1 MFLVLGIVGL
11 FSFKQLGIDQLPN
24 IDLPAVMVTVTQP
37 GAGPAELEF
46 QVTKKVED
54 AVASLGNI
62 DQISSTVTDGSSSTI
77 INFVLGTDSN
87 QATNDVRNAVAQI
100 RQSLP
105 LDINEPI
112 VRRLEFA
119 GGSVMTYAVASD
131 KRSVEELSD
140 LVDRKISRDLVN
152 VPGVAQINRLG
163 GVDREIRVDLDP
175 ARLQAFGITATQV
188 NDQIRTFNV
197 NLPGGRGNIGGAEQ
211 NVRTLGSAKTVEELK
226 NYRIV
231 LPDGAN
237 VTLSSLGEVT
247 DGFGDLRKAAYLNG
261 ESVVAFSVQRSTG
274 SSLVSVEEGVR
285 KAIEQLKTTLP
296 EEIELR
302 LIFTRADSIR
312 ESYQATIDSLVIGS
326 LLTVATVGIFLR
338 NWRVTLITAIALPLS
353 IIPTFLVM
361 KALNYTLNGMTLL
374 GLALAV
380 GNLVDD
386 AICMIENIDQHLDM
400 GKKPFKAAW
409 DGAREIGLAVVAT
422 TATIVAVFIPVAF
435 MGGIPG
441 QFFQPFG
448 VTVAV
453 STMFSTLVATTMTPM
468 LSAYLLKPKSK
479 GLKVDPLKVDPLFAK
494 RGQLAKVDKL
504 KVDPL
509 KVDPL
514 FAKRGQLAKVDKLKV
529 DKLKVD
535 KLKVESWQNNHQP
548 NNHQP
553 NNHQPNNHQPNNH
566 QPNNHQP
573 NNLQPNNLQPNN
585 LQPNN
590 LQPNNHQSRR
600 IQPYRGI
607 LTWALKHRIT
617 TMLIAVAFFIASL
630 QLVQF
635 IPKGLFNNGDTGV
648 STVSIELPPGS
659 QLSETIDVIQETNR
673 LLQSN
678 PAVENVLARA
688 GDDGVNSGIVY
699 AKLLPKEQREISQ
712 QEFEQQ
718 MREGFQKIP
727 GARVT
732 FRSQGAGGSSKD
744 LSIVL
749 KSENGELL
757 SQTAQTLEQQMRQSP
772 GLVEVTSSESL
783 VKPEIVIVPNPA
795 RAADLGVSV
804 QAIARTASLA
814 LIGDLESNLAKFDL
828 PDRQIPIRVQLDPES
843 RDDIETL
850 KNLRV
855 PSRNGTL
862 VPIAAVADIRLGS
875 GPAQIDRFNRARKVS
890 LGANLQGISLGD
902 AIAKVKS
909 LPAMNPLP
917 PGVSEEPAGD
927 AKIMRDI
934 FGGFLSALGLAVLS
948 IYAILVLL
956 YNSFL
961 YPFGI
966 LVALPLS
973 IGGALMGLLV
983 AQKELGLYA
992 LIGIV
997 LLMGLVTKNAIL
1009 LVDFALADQKEGT
1022 SQFKA
1027 VIQAGVSRLRPIL
1040 MTSVSTVAGM
1050 IPIALEWGAAGEVRS
1065 PMAIAVI
1072 GGFTTS
1078 TLLTLVVVPVLFT
1091 YVDNLVRW
1099 ARKTLFGSKTQDYQ
1113 DDVVEVE
1120 VEPEHY
1126 LSNGTSVAASNGKF

>member
-1 MFLVLGIVGL
+1 MSFHVSSWSIKNPVATLVMFLVLGIVGL
-11 FSFKQLGIDQLPN
+11 FSFNQLGIDRLPN
-24 IDLPAVMVTVTQP
+24 IDVPSVMVTVTQP

-62 DQISSTVTDGSSSTI
+62 DRIRSTVTDGRSSTI

-87 QATNDVRNAVAQI
+87 QATNDVSNAVAQI

-112 VRRLEFA
+112 VKRLKFA

-131 KRSVEELSD
+131 KRSVEELTD

-152 VPGVAQINRLG
+152 VPGVAQIDRLG
-163 GVDREIRVDLDP
+163 GVEREIRVDLDP

-211 NVRTLGSAKTVEELK
+211 NVRTLGSAKTLEELK

-261 ESVVAFSVQRSTG
+261 DSVVAFSVLRSTG

-285 KAIEQLKTTLP
+285 KAVEQLKTTLP
-296 EEIELR
+296 DDIELR

-312 ESYQATIDSLVIGS
+312 ESYQATIDSLIIGS
-326 LLTVATVGIFLR
+326 LLTVLTVGIFLR

-361 KALNYTLNGMTLL
+361 KALNYTLNSLTLL

-479 GLKVDPLKVDPLFAK
+479 ALKVD
-494 RGQLAKVDKL
+494 
-504 KVDPL
+504 
-509 KVDPL
+509 
-514 FAKRGQLAKVDKLKV
+514 
-529 DKLKVD
+529 
-535 KLKVESWQNNHQP
+535 
-548 NNHQP
+548 
-553 NNHQPNNHQPNNH
+553 
-566 QPNNHQP
+566 
-573 NNLQPNNLQPNN
+573 NLQPATDQ
-585 LQPNN
+585 
-590 LQPNNHQSRR
+590 RR
-600 IQPYRGI
+600 PIQPYRSL

-635 IPKGLFNNGDTGV
+635 IPKGLFSNGDTGV
-648 STVSIELPPGS
+648 STILIDLPPGS
-659 QLSETIDVIQETNR
+659 QLNETIDVVQQTNR

-688 GDDGVNSGIVY
+688 GDDGVNYGTVY
-699 AKLLPKEQREISQ
+699 VKLLPKEQREISQ
-712 QEFEQQ
+712 KEFKQQ
-718 MREGFQKIP
+718 MRQAFQKIA
-727 GARVT
+727 GARVS
-732 FRSQGAGGSSKD
+732 FRSQGGGGSSQD
-744 LSIVL
+744 LSIIL

-757 SQTAQTLEQQMRQSP
+757 SQTAQALEKQMRQIP

-804 QAIARTASLA
+804 QSIARTASLA
-814 LIGDLESNLAKFDL
+814 LIGGLDSNLAKFDL
-828 PDRQIPIRVQLDPES
+828 PDRQIPIRVQLDPAS

-862 VPIAAVADIRLGS
+862 VPITAVADIRLGS
-875 GPAQIDRFNRARKVS
+875 GPAEIKRFNRARQVS
-890 LGANLQGISLGD
+890 LGGNLQGISLGD

-927 AKIMRDI
+927 AKIQQDI
-934 FGGFLSALGLAVLS
+934 FSRFVSALGLAVLS

-1009 LVDFALADQKEGT
+1009 LVDFALANHKEGT

-1027 VIQAGVSRLRPIL
+1027 VIQAGVTRLRPIL
-1040 MTSVSTVAGM
+1040 MTSVSTIAGM
-1050 IPIALEWGAAGEVRS
+1050 IPIALEWGADGEVRS

-1099 ARKTLFGSKTQDYQ
+1099 TRKILFGSNTQDSQ
-1113 DDVVEVE
+1113 DQVELD

-1126 LSNGTSVAASNGKF
+1126 LNNGSSVAASNGKF

>member
-11 FSFKQLGIDQLPN
+11 FSFNQLGIDDTPN
-24 IDLPAVMVTVTQP
+24 IDVPAVMITVTQP

-54 AVASLGNI
+54 AVASLGDI
-62 DQISSTVTDGSSSTI
+62 DQINSTVTDGSSSTI

-152 VPGVAQINRLG
+152 VAGVAQIDRLG

-188 NDQIRTFNV
+188 NDQIRSFNV

-237 VTLSSLGEVT
+237 VALSSLGEVK
-247 DGFGDLRKAAYLNG
+247 DDFGDLRKAAYLNG
-261 ESVVAFSVQRSTG
+261 ESVVAFSVLRSTG
-274 SSLVSVEEGVR
+274 STLVSVEEGVR
-285 KAIEQLKTTLP
+285 KAVEQLKTTLP
-296 EEIELR
+296 EDIELR
-302 LIFTRADSIR
+302 LIFTRANSIR

-326 LLTVATVGIFLR
+326 LLTVLTVGIFLR
-338 NWRVTLITAIALPLS
+338 NWRVTLITAVALPLS

-361 KALNYTLNGMTLL
+361 KSLDYTLNGMSLL

-400 GKKPFKAAW
+400 GKKPLKAAW

-479 GLKVDPLKVDPLFAK
+479 GLFAK
-494 RGQLAKVDKL
+494 RGLLAKVDKL
-504 KVDPL
+504 
-509 KVDPL
+509 
-514 FAKRGQLAKVDKLKV
+514 FAKRGLLAKVDKLFAKRGLLAKV
-529 DKLKVD
+529 DPLKVD
-535 KLKVESWQNNHQP
+535 KLKVESWHNNHQP
-548 NNHQP
+548 ANHQP
-553 NNHQPNNHQPNNH
+553 ANHQPAT
-566 QPNNHQP
+566 
-573 NNLQPNNLQPNN
+573 
-585 LQPNN
+585 
-590 LQPNNHQSRR
+590 HQSRP
-600 IQPYRGI
+600 IQPYRGL

-635 IPKGLFNNGDTGV
+635 IPKGLFSNGDTGI

-659 QLSETIDVIQETNR
+659 ELSETIDVVQETNR

-678 PAVENVLARA
+678 PAIENVLASV
-688 GDDGVNSGIVY
+688 GGDGVNSAIVY
-699 AKLLPKEQREISQ
+699 AKLLPKDQRELSQ
-712 QEFEQQ
+712 QEFQQQ
-718 MREGFQKIP
+718 MREDFQKIA
-727 GARVT
+727 GARVS

-744 LSIVL
+744 LSIIL
-749 KSENGELL
+749 KSDNGELL
-757 SQTAQTLEQQMRQSP
+757 SQTAQALEKQMRQIP

-828 PDRQIPIRVQLDPES
+828 PDRQIPIRVQLDPAS

-855 PSRNGTL
+855 PSQNGTL

-875 GPAQIDRFNRARKVS
+875 GPAQIDRFNRARQVS
-890 LGANLQGISLGD
+890 LGGNLQGISLGD
-902 AIAKVKS
+902 AMDKVKA

-927 AKIMRDI
+927 AEIMRDI
-934 FGGFLSALGLAVLS
+934 FSRFFSALGLAVLS

-973 IGGALMGLLV
+973 IGGALMGLLIG
-983 AQKELGLYA
+983 QKELGLFA

-1009 LVDFALADQKEGT
+1009 LVDFALAHQQEGMP
-1022 SQFKA
+1022 QFKA

-1099 ARKTLFGSKTQDYQ
+1099 TRKTLFGSNTQDSQ
-1113 DDVVEVE
+1113 DLVEVE
-1120 VEPEHY
+1120 VEPEQY

>member
-1 MFLVLGIVGL
+1 MSFHVSSWSIKNPVATLVMFLVLGIVGL

-54 AVASLGNI
+54 AVASLGDI
-62 DQISSTVTDGSSSTI
+62 DQIRSTVTDGRSSTV

-112 VRRLEFA
+112 VKRLEFA

-152 VPGVAQINRLG
+152 VPGVAQIDRLG

-188 NDQIRTFNV
+188 NDQIRSFNV

-261 ESVVAFSVQRSTG
+261 ESVVAFSVLRSTG

-285 KAIEQLKTTLP
+285 KAVEQLKTTLP
-296 EEIELR
+296 DDIELR

-326 LLTVATVGIFLR
+326 LLTVLTVGIFLR

-361 KALNYTLNGMTLL
+361 KALNYTLNNLSLL

-422 TATIVAVFIPVAF
+422 TATIVAVFLPVAF

-479 GLKVDPLKVDPLFAK
+479 ALKVDPLFAKRGQLAKVDPLFAK

-504 KVDPL
+504 
-509 KVDPL
+509 
-514 FAKRGQLAKVDKLKV
+514 FAKRGQLATLR
-529 DKLKVD
+529 
-535 KLKVESWQNNHQP
+535 E
-548 NNHQP
+548 
-553 NNHQPNNHQPNNH
+553 
-566 QPNNHQP
+566 QP
-573 NNLQPNNLQPNN
+573 NNLPYSNGKGKKPANLQPAN
-585 LQPNN
+585 LQPAN
-590 LQPNNHQSRR
+590 LGQKATLREQPGTHQRRR
-600 IQPYRGI
+600 IQPYRSL

-617 TMLIAVAFFIASL
+617 TMLIAVAFFIGSL

-635 IPKGLFNNGDTGV
+635 IPKGLFNDGDTGI
-648 STVSIELPPGS
+648 STILVDLPPGS
-659 QLSETIDVIQETNR
+659 ELSETIDVIQETNR

-688 GDDGVNSGIVY
+688 GNDGINSGIVY
-699 AKLLPKEQREISQ
+699 AKLLPKEEREISQ
-712 QEFEQQ
+712 KEFAQQ
-718 MREGFQKIP
+718 MRQAFQKIA
-727 GARVT
+727 GARVS
-732 FRSQGAGGSSKD
+732 FRSQSRGGSSKD

-757 SQTAQTLEQQMRQSP
+757 AQTAQALEKQMRQIP

-828 PDRQIPIRVQLDPES
+828 PDRQIPIRVQLDPAS

-862 VPIAAVADIRLGS
+862 VPITAVADIRLGS
-875 GPAQIDRFNRARKVS
+875 GPAQIDRFNRARQVS
-890 LGANLQGISLGD
+890 LGGNLQGISLGD

-927 AKIMRDI
+927 AKIQQDI
-934 FGGFLSALGLAVLS
+934 FSRFVSALGLAVLC

-1009 LVDFALADQKEGT
+1009 LVDFALANHKEGT

-1040 MTSVSTVAGM
+1040 M
-1050 IPIALEWGAAGEVRS
+1050 
-1065 PMAIAVI
+1065 
-1072 GGFTTS
+1072 
-1078 TLLTLVVVPVLFT
+1078 
-1091 YVDNLVRW
+1091 
-1099 ARKTLFGSKTQDYQ
+1099 
-1113 DDVVEVE
+1113 
-1120 VEPEHY
+1120 
-1126 LSNGTSVAASNGKF
+1126 